1 MNDTLRGAFAATLAR
16 LQARQDEWTPRCLG
30 TARDHVA
37 RGGSIV
43 LIAFGKAARSMARSA
58 LAVLPA
64 HRVRGLLVTPAP
76 DDAPLPPLQ
85 TIAAGHPL
93 PDAGSF
99 AAARAALA
107 LCRSARSSEHVV
119 FLVSGGGSALLEL
132 PYDERVDVAAWRA
145 FYQALVGCGAGIE
158 RVNAIRRRVS
168 ASKGGRLALAAA
180 AAAGQTTVLV
190 RDVPGDWGDI
200 ASGPTWL
207 ADEDDAEDAGED
219 GAQPWLDDAALAR
232 EVDALGLRPALPPQL
247 AADLAAGALPP
258 RPRVPDRLASRC
270 AWLTLLSEEHARAF
284 AAQAMAD
291 AGYVVDAEAD
301 ADDLP
306 VDAAADALL
315 QRLAA
320 LCAAHPGRKVAVVTT
335 GELSVRL
342 PPAPGVGGRNQ
353 HFALACAR
361 RIAGQAVAVLS
372 AGTDGIDGNSPAAG
386 AVVDGTTW
394 GRALAAGLDPADA
407 LRRHD
412 AGTLLARLGDAIV
425 TGPTGTNVRDVR
437 VLAHGG

>member
-1 MNDTLRGAFAATLAR
+1 MNDTLRAAFATTLAHLR
-16 LQARQDEWTPRCLG
+16 TRQDEWTPRCLG
-30 TARDHVA
+30 AAREHVT
-37 RGGSIV
+37 RGGQVV
-43 LIAFGKAARSMARSA
+43 LIAFGKAARGMATSA

-107 LCRSARSSEHVV
+107 LCRSVRPTEHVV

-132 PYDERVDVAAWRA
+132 PYDDRIDVASWRA
-145 FYQALVGCGAGIE
+145 FYQALVSCGAGIE

-168 ASKGGRLALAAA
+168 ANKGGRLALAAA

-207 ADEDDAEDAGED
+207 ADNEADAAK
-219 GAQPWLDDAALAR
+219 AWLDDDALAG
-232 EVDALGLRPALPPQL
+232 ELDALGLRPAAPPQL
-247 AADLAAGALPP
+247 VADLAASALPP
-258 RPRVPDRLASRC
+258 RPQVPERLSSKC
-270 AWLTLLSEEHARAF
+270 AWLTLLDETNARAF
-284 AAQAMAD
+284 AAQAMRA
-291 AGYVVDAEAD
+291 AGFIVDAEAD
-301 ADDLP
+301 ADDLTI
-306 VDAAADALL
+306 DEAADTLL
-315 QRLAA
+315 QRLTA
-320 LCAAHPGRKVAVVTT
+320 LRLANQGRKVAVVTT

-342 PPAPGVGGRNQ
+342 PPSPGVGGRNQ
-353 HFALACAR
+353 QFALACAA
-361 RIAGQAVAVLS
+361 RIAGQPIVVLS

-394 GRALAAGLDPADA
+394 DRALAAGLDPAGA
-407 LRRHD
+407 LRRCD
-412 AGTLLARLGDAIV
+412 AGALLARLGDAV
-425 TGPTGTNVRDVR
+425 TTRPTGTNVRDVR
-437 VLAHGG
+437 ILAHDG

>member
-1 MNDTLRGAFAATLAR
+1 MRTRRQRLRRAADRRAAQAPGQSTGPRAAGPRAAGEGAAGDNVNDVLRAAFATTLASLR
-16 LQARQDEWTPRCLG
+16 TRQDEWTPRCLG
-30 TARDHVA
+30 AARDHVA

-43 LIAFGKAARSMARSA
+43 LIAFGKAARSMAQSA

-76 DDAPLPPLQ
+76 DAAPLPPLR

-107 LCRSARSSEHVV
+107 LCRSARPTEHVE

-132 PYDERVDVAAWRA
+132 PYDDRIDVASWRA
-145 FYQALVGCGAGIE
+145 FYRALVGCGAGIE

-168 ASKGGRLALAAA
+168 AIKGGRLALAAA

-207 ADEDDAEDAGED
+207 ADADDASDEVDPDDAS
-219 GAQPWLDDAALAR
+219 PWLDDAALAR
-232 EVDALGLRPALPPQL
+232 ELDALGLWHALPAQL

-258 RPRVPDRLASRC
+258 RPQVPDQLHSKC
-270 AWLTLLSEEHARAF
+270 AWLTLLSEEHALAF
-284 AAQAMAD
+284 AAQAMAA
-291 AGYVVDAEAD
+291 AGFVVDAEAD
-301 ADDLP
+301 ADDQP

-320 LCAAHPGRKVAVVTT
+320 LRTAHPGRKVAVVTT

-342 PPAPGVGGRNQ
+342 PSAPGVGGRNQ
-353 HFALACAR
+353 HFALACAQ
-361 RIAGQAVAVLS
+361 RIAGQPIA
-372 AGTDGIDGNSPAAG
+372 
-386 AVVDGTTW
+386 
-394 GRALAAGLDPADA
+394 
-407 LRRHD
+407 
-412 AGTLLARLGDAIV
+412 
-425 TGPTGTNVRDVR
+425 
-437 VLAHGG
+437 

>member
-1 MNDTLRGAFAATLAR
+1 MNDVLRAAFATTLAQ

-30 TARDHVA
+30 AARDHVA
-37 RGGSIV
+37 RGGAVV

-76 DDAPLPPLQ
+76 DDAPLPPLR

-107 LCRSARSSEHVV
+107 LCQSVRPTEHVV

-132 PYDERVDVAAWRA
+132 PYDDRIDVAAWRDL
-145 FYQALVGCGAGIE
+145 YRALVGCGAGIE

-168 ASKGGRLALAAA
+168 AIKGGRLALAAA
-180 AAAGQTTVLV
+180 AAAGQTSVLV

-207 ADEDDAEDAGED
+207 DGEADDDADAGTL
-219 GAQPWLDDAALAR
+219 WLDDAALAH
-232 EVDALGLRPALPPQL
+232 ELDALGLRPALPPQL

-258 RPRVPDRLASRC
+258 RPHVPDRLHSKC

-284 AAQAMAD
+284 AARAMAA

-315 QRLAA
+315 QRLTA
-320 LCAAHPGRKVAVVTT
+320 LRAAHPGRKVAVVTT
-335 GELSVRL
+335 GELSVAL
-342 PPAPGVGGRNQ
+342 PPSPGVGGRNQ
-353 HFALACAR
+353 QFALACAR
-361 RIAGQAVAVLS
+361 RIAGQPVAVLS
-372 AGTDGIDGNSPAAG
+372 AGTDGVDGNSAAAG

-394 GRALAAGLDPADA
+394 GRALAAGFDPADA
-407 LRRHD
+407 LRRCD
-412 AGTLLARLGDAIV
+412 AGTLLARLGDAV
-425 TGPTGTNVRDVR
+425 ATGPTGTNVRDVR